1 MKRMRLLDTAPIPG
15 DDNELG
21 LYQHDG
27 DFLIKVVGGQDL
39 MSSRIHGSE
48 DTLAEI
54 ACREV
59 ADRKQVR
66 VLIGGLGM
74 GFTLA
79 AALRNLGQDAEVIV
93 AELVPAVIEWNRG
106 FLGEHSGHPLR
117 DERVTVH
124 EGDVSIILRTAART
138 FDGILLDVDNGPD
151 GLTQEGNHWLYS
163 RDGLNASYETLRPK
177 GVLAIWSAGPDRA
190 FSKRLRKTG
199 FEVDQVEVRARGKKG
214 AHHVIWIAR
223 TPD

>member
-15 DDNELG
+15 GDNELG

-39 MSSRIHGSE
+39 MSTRIHGSE

-79 AALRNLGQDAEVIV
+79 GTFDETHRLEELKRELTVDMRQLRDPAALIRHARELGFRRAERLIELDGNGPVHRPSAVEEPAGAI
-93 AELVPAVIEWNRG
+93 ELVSASPRRP
-106 FLGEHSGHPLR
+106 LGENP
-117 DERVTVH
+117 
-124 EGDVSIILRTAART
+124 
-138 FDGILLDVDNGPD
+138 
-151 GLTQEGNHWLYS
+151 
-163 RDGLNASYETLRPK
+163 
-177 GVLAIWSAGPDRA
+177 
-190 FSKRLRKTG
+190 
-199 FEVDQVEVRARGKKG
+199 
-214 AHHVIWIAR
+214 
-223 TPD
+223 